1 MKTFK
6 SHDDL
11 RQLPPDDPAYSVVS
25 ELVRVLIDAYTEPG
39 ETYNADDYGY
49 IVLVED
55 GDQDRYLSEIDWPEY
70 RLVDIPW
77 EGITW
82 EASFYVAIVLCNNE
96 YGLVFVIPD
105 RLVSGELETCVLEH
119 LDPPREREN

>member
-1 MKTFK
+1 M
-6 SHDDL
+6 
-11 RQLPPDDPAYSVVS
+11 S

-49 IVLVED
+49 IVLIED
-55 GDQDRYLSEIDWPEY
+55 GDQDRYLSGIDWPEY

-82 EASFYVAIVLCNNE
+82 EESFYVAIVLCNNE

>member
-6 SHDDL
+6 SNDDL
-11 RQLPPDDPAYSVVS
+11 RQLSPNDPAFPVVS
-25 ELVRVLIDAYTEPG
+25 ELVRVLIDAYG
-39 ETYNADDYGY
+39 ESYKADDYGY
-49 IVLVED
+49 IVLIED
-55 GDQDRYLSEIDWPEY
+55 DDQDQYLTEIDWPEF

-82 EASFYVAIVLCNNE
+82 ERDHYVAIVLCNNE

-105 RLVSGELETCVLEH
+105 RLVSGELEECILEH

>member
-6 SHDDL
+6 SHEDL
-11 RQLPPDDPAYSVVS
+11 KQLSPNDPAYPVVA
-25 ELVRVLIDAYTEPG
+25 ELVRVLIDAYG
-39 ETYNADDYGY
+39 ESYNADDYGHV
-49 IVLVED
+49 VLIED
-55 GDQDRYLSEIDWPEY
+55 GDQDRYLTDIDGPEY

-82 EASFYVAIVLCNNE
+82 QEDHYVAMMLCNNE

-105 RLVSGELETCVLEH
+105 WLVSGELETCVLDH

>member
-11 RQLPPDDPAYSVVS
+11 QQLPPDDPAYPIVA
-25 ELVRVLIDAYTEPG
+25 ELVRVLIDAYG
-39 ETYNADDYGY
+39 ESYNADDYGY
-49 IVLVED
+49 IVLIED
-55 GDQDRYLSEIDWPEY
+55 GEQDQYLDAIDWPEY

-82 EASFYVAIVLCNNE
+82 ERDHYVAIVLCNNE

-105 RLVSGELETCVLEH
+105 RLVSGELEVCILDH

>member
-6 SHDDL
+6 SHEDL
-11 RQLPPDDPAYSVVS
+11 KQLSPNDPAYPVVA
-25 ELVRVLIDAYTEPG
+25 ELVRVLIDAYG

-49 IVLVED
+49 IVLIED

-82 EASFYVAIVLCNNE
+82 EESFYVAIVLCNNE

-105 RLVSGELETCVLEH
+105 RLVSGEPETCVLDH